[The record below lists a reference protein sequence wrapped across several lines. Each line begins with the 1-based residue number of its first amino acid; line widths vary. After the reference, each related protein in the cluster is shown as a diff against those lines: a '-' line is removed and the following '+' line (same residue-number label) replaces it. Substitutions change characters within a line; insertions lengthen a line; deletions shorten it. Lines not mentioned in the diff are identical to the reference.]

1 MRFSEKV
8 DGHVNCPCW
17 LTGKFHQVPC
27 PIHDGCGKYPRGS
40 YMLSQDNDTLTNI
53 STLAYDVA
61 FFDWGTSC
69 SDEYRSARMFVMD
82 ELRKELEKTI

>member
-1 MRFSEKV
+1 
-8 DGHVNCPCW
+8 
-17 LTGKFHQVPC
+17 
-27 PIHDGCGKYPRGS
+27 
-40 YMLSQDNDTLTNI
+40 MLSQDNDTLTNI